1 MIQTLVGPTWNVRTL
16 HATRRYTNQHELD
29 MQAYRLDIRGVA
41 TPLERCM
48 QREDPQTNTSQ
59 TCKPTYWTSEEWQH
73 LQNVVCNE
81 KIHKPTQVR
90 HVGLQIGH
98 QRIGNTFRTLYAT
111 RRQTNQH
118 ELDMQAYRL
127 DIRGVATP
135 LERCMQREY
144 RQTNTSQTCRPTD
157 WTSEEW
163 QHLQNVVCNEK
174 IHTKK
179 RVRHVSLHIGHQ
191 RSGNTFR
198 TLYATRR
205 QTNQHELD
213 MQAYILDIRG
223 LATPLE
229 RCMQR
234 EDRQTN
240 TSQTCRPTDW
250 TSEEWQHLQNVA
262 CNEKIDKPTR
272 VRHVGLQIGHQR
284 SGNTFR
290 TLYATRRQ
298 TNQHEL
304 DMQAYGLDIRGVTT
318 PLERCMQREDRQTN
332 TSQTCR
338 PTDWTSEEWQ
348 HLQNV
353 VCNEKIHKPTRVR
366 HVGLQIGHQRS
377 GNTFRTLYAT
387 RRSTNQHELDIQA
400 YRLDIRGVATPLERC
415 MQREDPQT
423 NTSQTCKPTYWTS
436 EEWQHLQNVVCN
448 EKIHKPTQVRHVGLQ
463 IGHQMIGNTFRTL
476 HATRRQTNQHELDMQ
491 AYILDIR
498 GVATPLERCMQR

>member
-1 MIQTLVGPTWNVRTL
+1 
-16 HATRRYTNQHELD
+16 
-29 MQAYRLDIRGVA
+29 MQAYRLDIRGVV

-59 TCKPTYWTSEEWQH
+59 TCRPTEWTSQEWQH

-81 KIHKPTQVR
+81 KIHKPT
-90 HVGLQIGH
+90 
-98 QRIGNTFRTLYAT
+98 
-111 RRQTNQH
+111 
-118 ELDMQAYRL
+118 
-127 DIRGVATP
+127 
-135 LERCMQREY
+135 
-144 RQTNTSQTCRPTD
+144 
-157 WTSEEW
+157 
-163 QHLQNVVCNEK
+163 
-174 IHTKK
+174 

-205 QTNQHELD
+205 QTNQHELN
-213 MQAYILDIRG
+213 MQAYRLDIRG
-223 LATPLE
+223 VATPLE

-240 TSQTCRPTDW
+240 TSQTC
-250 TSEEWQHLQNVA
+250 
-262 CNEKIDKPTR
+262 
-272 VRHVGLQIGHQR
+272 G
-284 SGNTFR
+284 
-290 TLYATRRQ
+290 
-298 TNQHEL
+298 
-304 DMQAYGLDIRGVTT
+304 
-318 PLERCMQREDRQTN
+318 
-332 TSQTCR
+332 

-377 GNTFRTLYAT
+377 GNTFGTLYAT

-423 NTSQTCKPTYWTS
+423 NTSQTCRPTDWTS

-448 EKIHKPTQVRHVGLQ
+448 EKIHKPTRVRHVGLHIGHQRSGSTFRTSYATRRYTNQHELDMQAYRLDIRGVATPLERCMQREDTQTNTSFRHVGLQ
-463 IGHQMIGNTFRTL
+463 IGHQRSGNTFRTL
-476 HATRRQTNQHELDMQ
+476 YATRRQTNQHELDMQ
-491 AYILDIR
+491 AYRLDIR
-498 GVATPLERCMQR
+498 GVATPLERCMQREDTQTNTSQICRPTDWRSEEWRHLQKVKHQQKAISSGVAADKNNMFMA